1 MMIIGYV
8 ATDFPVMTETFI
20 RREAAAIAASGHTD
34 IVLADRVWPASEFT
48 ELGCPTLSIREVPFV
63 SDASAL
69 TAAAREAGVEHLHGC
84 LTTASH
90 KAAHL
95 AASRLRIP
103 FTIRVYSGYDI
114 FTSRDT
120 ALYRGIAD
128 SEWCGGVIAEDQF
141 MKNWLSANLAI
152 PADKIEM
159 IANSLDLSL
168 YRRSHAAALC
178 KETVILSIGRFVEK
192 KGLIHL
198 INSFNELSRR
208 YSDVRLRLVG
218 SGPHEPSLRSAAGT
232 NPRI

>member
-1 MMIIGYV
+1 MRSGNVHARAPRAEYLEPPEQRRGGGRLFHAGTQLLQAAGEPGRAARYPILSIAAQGGMMIIGYV

-20 RREAAAIAASGHTD
+20 RREAAAIAASGHTV
-34 IVLADRVWPASEFT
+34 IVFADRVWPASEFT

-128 SEWCGGVIAEDQF
+128 SEWCGG
-141 MKNWLSANLAI
+141 
-152 PADKIEM
+152 
-159 IANSLDLSL
+159 
-168 YRRSHAAALC
+168 
-178 KETVILSIGRFVEK
+178 
-192 KGLIHL
+192 
-198 INSFNELSRR
+198 
-208 YSDVRLRLVG
+208 
-218 SGPHEPSLRSAAGT
+218 
-232 NPRI
+232 